1 MTYAK
6 LIDGQPRILAGA
18 HNIANATEAQLAEY
32 AAAHGYKRLGHSD
45 PRGRYY
51 NLAYEELF
59 DSIREFYIPW
69 ALEDAK
75 ADAMQRVQEELTSA
89 LSERVTIPCD
99 GFSAG
104 IVYDGDALTNAAGMS
119 VGDPYIDAAN
129 NVAPLTAEGL
139 DAIQRALKAHRMGLY
154 AAATVKREQIAA
166 AEDVD
171 AVEAA
176 LAATPPA
183 A

>member
-6 LIDGQPRILAGA
+6 LINGQPRILAGA
-18 HNIANATEAQLAEY
+18 HNIANATESQLAEY
-32 AAAHGYKRLGHSD
+32 AAAHGYKTYTEAARPGLYW
-45 PRGRYY
+45 RE
-51 NLAYEELF
+51 AYFET
-59 DSIREFYIPW
+59 DSALSLVWETWP
-69 ALEDAK
+69 LEDAK

-99 GFSAG
+99 GYSAG

-129 NVAPLTAEGL
+129 NVAPLTEEQL
-139 DAIQRALKAHRMGLY
+139 DNIKAALKSHRMALY
-154 AAATVKREQIAA
+154 AAATIKREQIAA

-176 LAATPPA
+176 LTATPPEA
-183 A
+183 